1 MRYFRLLMPV
11 IAVLFFMPSVMAQS
25 RRVDDLADRLI
36 VQTTEMAE
44 QSYRDFSDRSRNNR
58 ADVEALYQDEQIK
71 SSAALFRR
79 MVRDRRPKTQLQNG
93 TVVLSDL
100 ARSADRF
107 GRQRSLMSDI
117 QQTISDI
124 QRSLNFGGGG
134 GGGGGGGPIGIPGGG
149 ASSGTVRWRG
159 TIDDIAQIRIQES
172 SVDVSAVSGTAYTD
186 GTYNFTSP
194 LPYRR
199 VTVRL
204 NKISGRGDM
213 RIVQQPSR
221 ENDFTAVIEI
231 RDTNRGPNS
240 YEFELSW

>member
-1 MRYFRLLMPV
+1 MPV
-11 IAVLFFMPSVMAQS
+11 MALLIFVPSVMAQS
-25 RRVDDLADRLI
+25 RRVDDLADRLV
-36 VQTTEMAE
+36 VQTTNMAE
-44 QSYRDFSDRSRNNR
+44 QSYRDFSDRSRNGR

-71 SSAALFRR
+71 SSAVLLRR
-79 MVRDRRPKTQLQNG
+79 MVGDRRSKTQLQNA

-107 GRQRSLMSDI
+107 GRQRNLMSDI

-134 GGGGGGGPIGIPGGG
+134 GDGGGGGGGPIGIPGGG
-149 ASSGTVRWRG
+149 SSSGTMRWRG
-159 TIDDIAQIRIQES
+159 TIDDIAQIRVQES
-172 SVDVSAVSGTAYTD
+172 SVEVSAVSGTPYTD

-199 VTVRL
+199 VTVQL

-213 RIVQQPSR
+213 RIIQQPSR
-221 ENDFTAVIEI
+221 ENDYTAVIEI
-231 RDTNRGPNS
+231 RDTNRGPSN